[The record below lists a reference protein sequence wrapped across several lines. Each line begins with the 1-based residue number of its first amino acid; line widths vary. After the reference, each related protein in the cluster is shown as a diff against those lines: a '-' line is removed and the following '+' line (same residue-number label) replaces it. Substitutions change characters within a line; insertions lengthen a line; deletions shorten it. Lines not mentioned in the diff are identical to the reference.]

1 MHARA
6 SFLLHAPLGLSISD
20 RKHEE
25 FNAVSEREKTRLV
38 HASRAT
44 MEGDVG
50 TVNPALVRCS
60 TVLYRDMGTRRSVAV
75 RREKGERTFSYGAN
89 GTPTSF
95 ALEDAINEIEGGER
109 TVLLPT
115 GLAAIAHVF
124 LSCLRPGDHLLLAE
138 TVYGPARAIAN
149 NYLSNRGIACEFY
162 AGGHQEVEKRLKPV
176 TRMVYLDNP
185 GSIVYDIQDV
195 PALARLLQSRET
207 LLAVDNTWGC
217 PGLYHP
223 LALGADI
230 SVVAITKYVAGHSDL
245 VMGSVSA
252 GPRCADRLW
261 RDARILGQTVS
272 PDDAYS
278 ALKGLRTAAARIA
291 MHQAHAAEVIAWLQ
305 QRPQV
310 QRVLYP
316 ALPGDPGYTLW
327 KRDFKGANG
336 LLSFELGSQFSQSH
350 AEQFVDSLR
359 LFGIGASWGGYESL
373 ALTYPSIH
381 GWKGGALVRLHIGL
395 EDPADIITDLARG
408 FAALG

>member
-1 MHARA
+1 
-6 SFLLHAPLGLSISD
+6 
-20 RKHEE
+20 
-25 FNAVSEREKTRLV
+25 VSEREKTRLV
-38 HASRAT
+38 HASRAR

-50 TVNPALVRCS
+50 TVNPAVVRCS
-60 TVLYRDMGTRRSVAV
+60 TVLYRDMGTRKAVAL
-75 RREKGERTFSYGAN
+75 RREKGERIFSYGAN

-95 ALEDAINEIEGGER
+95 ALEDAINEIEGAKR

-124 LSCLRPGDHLLLAE
+124 LSCLKPGDHLLLAE

-149 NYLSNRGIACEFY
+149 NYLSKRGIACEFY
-162 AGGHQEVEKRLKPV
+162 AGGHAEVERRLKPE

-195 PALARLLQSRET
+195 PALARLLQGRET

-217 PGLYHP
+217 PGLYRP

-252 GPRCADRLW
+252 GPRCADSLW

-291 MHQAHAAEVIAWLQ
+291 MHQAHAGEVLAWLQ
-305 QRPQV
+305 RQPQV

-316 ALPGDPGYTLW
+316 ALPDDPGYALW

-336 LLSFELGSQFSQSH
+336 LLTFELGSQFAQAH
-350 AEQFVDSLR
+350 AERFVDSLR

-381 GWKGGALVRLHIGL
+381 GWKGGPLVRLHIGL
-395 EDPADIITDLARG
+395 EDPADIIADLARG